1 MTQADHGT
9 RAETPF
15 AQRLGRRVIHT
26 EIQINAAP
34 ESVWAVLIDFPSYP
48 QWNPFITRARKEP
61 GVGGQ
66 IEITVRIPDGPTR
79 TFRARVLHVEAGRE
93 LRWMGTL
100 PVPGLCSGEH
110 VLHIEPAGG
119 GSRFLH
125 GETFTGLL
133 VPFMDGLLRK
143 TERGYALMNQAL
155 KARVERIRPS

>member
-48 QWNPFITRARKEP
+48 QWNPFITRARKDP
-61 GVGGQ
+61 G
-66 IEITVRIPDGPTR
+66 
-79 TFRARVLHVEAGRE
+79 
-93 LRWMGTL
+93 
-100 PVPGLCSGEH
+100 
-110 VLHIEPAGG
+110 GG